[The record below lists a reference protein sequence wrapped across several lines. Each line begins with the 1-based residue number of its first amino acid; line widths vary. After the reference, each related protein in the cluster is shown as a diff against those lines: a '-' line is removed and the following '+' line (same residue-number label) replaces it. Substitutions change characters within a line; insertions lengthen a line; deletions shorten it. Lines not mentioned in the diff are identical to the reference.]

1 MRKLIHDRDVS
12 GDGSD
17 DLSMTKQSI
26 EKRSHALIA
35 LIASMHGF
43 GGPRTM
49 HTLFCAEI
57 VRGVGGHER
66 GGASQRPANQGFR
79 KKFFASRMQDRFA

>member
-35 LIASMHGF
+35 LDCIDRIDA
-43 GGPRTM
+43 R
-49 HTLFCAEI
+49 LRCAAHHAHAFL
-57 VRGVGGHER
+57 R
-66 GGASQRPANQGFR
+66 
-79 KKFFASRMQDRFA
+79 

>member
-1 MRKLIHDRDVS
+1 
-12 GDGSD
+12 
-17 DLSMTKQSI
+17 
-26 EKRSHALIA
+26 LIA

-43 GGPRTM
+43 GVPRTM

-66 GGASQRPANQGFR
+66 GGASRRPVNQGFR
-79 KKFFASRMQDRFA
+79 KKFSLRACKIVLLDCKVIAFRGPIIGISVAF